1 MVVPARPDQQT
12 RLSDVR
18 RTGIVG
24 GDRRIRGGIVI
35 FAHQGGWDEML
46 MVLVPVALVVFL
58 LRLANKRVKE
68 QKAAEPASRS
78 KPPKGS
84 DVPGRK

>member
-1 MVVPARPDQQT
+1 MVVPARRDRP
-12 RLSDVR
+12 SDVR

-24 GDRRIRGGIVI
+24 RDRWIRGGIVI

-68 QKAAEPASRS
+68 QKAAELAPRS

>member
-1 MVVPARPDQQT
+1 
-12 RLSDVR
+12 
-18 RTGIVG
+18 
-24 GDRRIRGGIVI
+24 VI

-68 QKAAEPASRS
+68 QKAAEPAPRS
-78 KPPKGS
+78 KPSKGS